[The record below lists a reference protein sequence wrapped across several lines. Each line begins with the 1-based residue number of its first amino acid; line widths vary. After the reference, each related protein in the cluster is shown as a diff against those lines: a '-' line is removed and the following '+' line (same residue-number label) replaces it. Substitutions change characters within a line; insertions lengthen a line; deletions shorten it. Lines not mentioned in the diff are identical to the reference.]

1 MYELQI
7 FSNAEL
13 GSVRTVTVDN
23 EPYFVGK
30 DVAEILGYSNTRDAL
45 AKRVD
50 DEDKLDG
57 VAICDSIG
65 REQKSVLINESGL
78 YSLILSSKLSG
89 AKKFK
94 RWVTSEVLPS
104 VSKCGIYAIDEVLN
118 TPDMLI
124 AALADLKTERDKR
137 KSLSETAYKQETLYG
152 K

>member
-57 VAICDSIG
+57 GSNLRLHRQRAETGLNQLKRSVQPYPFKQTIGCKEVQALGNIRSTPCYTQTRYVCYRRFDCQSRYCHRSIYG
-65 REQKSVLINESGL
+65 FETRAREI
-78 YSLILSSKLSG
+78 
-89 AKKFK
+89 
-94 RWVTSEVLPS
+94 
-104 VSKCGIYAIDEVLN
+104 
-118 TPDMLI
+118 
-124 AALADLKTERDKR
+124 
-137 KSLSETAYKQETLYG
+137 
-152 K
+152 